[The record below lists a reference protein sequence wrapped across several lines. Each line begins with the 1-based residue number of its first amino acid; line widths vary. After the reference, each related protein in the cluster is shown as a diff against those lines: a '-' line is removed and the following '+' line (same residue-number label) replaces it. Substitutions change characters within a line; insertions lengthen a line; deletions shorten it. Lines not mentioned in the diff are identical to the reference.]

1 MAPHTCKYTLFSWAA
16 VGLCY
21 MRKLDF
27 FITIRKVC
35 SREKVKAKVNSHCIG
50 YFLKRFL
57 DFGCFP
63 VLFWKYY
70 LPCLPS
76 VPLLPVY
83 LLLVLLVLVRQLHLF
98 SYSLCLCLC
107 SLPLFLMLFLL
118 NFLPACC
125 MFLIKCRRHAFV
137 SSVIITQTSQSGW
150 FVVDT
155 VFTSFI
161 VSVVTCSHFLVGMR
175 LKVKPNLMEMN
186 KA

>member
-1 MAPHTCKYTLFSWAA
+1 MYINLFIKAFFAVPQYNLRSSKSAILLHHPVDSLLFLFLIRCSVVPLWGFDHIMVDKIVALHIFLSNLNERIALCTLAPHTCKCTLFSWAA

-50 YFLKRFL
+50 YFLKSFL

-83 LLLVLLVLVRQLHLF
+83 LLLVSPGPR
-98 SYSLCLCLC
+98 
-107 SLPLFLMLFLL
+107 
-118 NFLPACC
+118 
-125 MFLIKCRRHAFV
+125 
-137 SSVIITQTSQSGW
+137 
-150 FVVDT
+150 
-155 VFTSFI
+155 
-161 VSVVTCSHFLVGMR
+161 
-175 LKVKPNLMEMN
+175 
-186 KA
+186 